1 MHMRMHMHMHMHIQ
15 YKQVM
20 QMHMCA
26 RLIPQ
31 LVMRAHQGRIMFGIS
46 SLFSDQQHPT
56 YPARIFFSNFAPGT
70 MCRVAPGARRVLV
83 VVV

>member
-1 MHMRMHMHMHMHIQ
+1 MHMRMHTHMHMHIQ

-31 LVMRAHQGRIMFGIS
+31 LVMRAHRGRTMFGIS
-46 SLFSDQQHPT
+46 SLFSENTSTAPNLS
-56 YPARIFFSNFAPGT
+56 ARIFFFEFPAP
-70 MCRVAPGARRVLV
+70 ARCAAWRLARGEY
-83 VVV
+83 

>member
-31 LVMRAHQGRIMFGIS
+31 LVMRAHRGRIMFGIS
-46 SLFSDQQHPT
+46 SLFSDQQHPI
-56 YPARIFFSNFAPGT
+56 YPARIYFFELSRPAPDVPRGPW
-70 MCRVAPGARRVLV
+70 RLARGEY
-83 VVV
+83 